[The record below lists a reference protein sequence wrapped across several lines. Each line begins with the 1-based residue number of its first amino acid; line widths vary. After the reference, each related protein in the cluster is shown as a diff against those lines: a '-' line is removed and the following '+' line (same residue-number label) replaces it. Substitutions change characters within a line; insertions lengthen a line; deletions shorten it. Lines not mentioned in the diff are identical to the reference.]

1 MKKQIFAVCDTEE
14 EYARNFMDYISRRKN
29 IPFEIRAFT
38 SADSLIA
45 FARKNHIELLLIS
58 QEAMCRE
65 IRAQC
70 EKLRA
75 HGIRPALGIVRV
87 GERDEDTAYERG
99 ATRRA
104 ESLDI
109 QVCRFLLPEDASE
122 QDLIGTLRHVNE
134 DPSIHGCLLFRPLP
148 PHLDTEAVAGVLRP
162 EKDIDAITTAS
173 MGGLLTKDGVG
184 FAPCT
189 ATACLELLHYYEIPL
204 KGKKIAMIGKSA
216 TVGLPTALL
225 LMQEDATV
233 SVCHIFTDAEDTR
246 RFCLDVDI
254 IISAAGCL
262 NLIRA
267 SYVRPGQVVVDVGV
281 NIGPDGVMHGDVAF
295 HEVEPI
301 VSAIT
306 PVPGGVGAVTSTVLA
321 RHVVQAAS
329 RLLER
334 GGV

>member
-1 MKKQIFAVCDTEE
+1 MAKLLSGAPVSQAL
-14 EYARNFMDYISRRKN
+14 SRR
-29 IPFEIRAFT
+29 I
-38 SADSLIA
+38 SAGV
-45 FARKNHIELLLIS
+45 ELL
-58 QEAMCRE
+58 RE
-65 IRAQC
+65 RDVV
-70 EKLRA
+70 
-75 HGIRPALGIVRV
+75 PTMGIVRV
-87 GERDEDTAYERG
+87 GARPEDMAYESG
-99 ATRRA
+99 ATKRA
-104 ESLDI
+104 QALGVAVS
-109 QVCRFLLPEDASE
+109 RTLLPEDVSAHE
-122 QDLIGTLRHVNE
+122 LKRVLE
-134 DPSIHGCLLFRPLP
+134 DVSRSAHIHGCLLFRPLP

-246 RFCLDVDI
+246 RFCLDADI

-281 NIGPDGVMHGDVAF
+281 NIGPDDVMHGDVAF

-329 RLLER
+329 RLLEC

>member
-1 MKKQIFAVCDTEE
+1 MAV
-14 EYARNFMDYISRRKN
+14 
-29 IPFEIRAFT
+29 
-38 SADSLIA
+38 
-45 FARKNHIELLLIS
+45 LLS
-58 QEAMCRE
+58 GKPVAQAMCRT

-70 EKLRA
+70 ETLSA
-75 HGIRPALGIVRV
+75 HGICPTLGIVRV
-87 GERDEDTAYERG
+87 GNREEDIAYERG
-99 ATRRA
+99 AVRRA
-104 ESLDI
+104 ESLNLR
-109 QVCRFLLPEDASE
+109 VRRFLLPEDTTE
-122 QDLIGTLRHVNE
+122 QELMGTLRHVDE
-134 DPSIHGCLLFRPLP
+134 DPDIHGCLLFRPLP
-148 PHLDTEAVAGVLRP
+148 PHLDTEAVARVLRP

-189 ATACLELLHYYEIPL
+189 ATACLELLRYYEIPL

-246 RFCLDVDI
+246 NFCLDADI

-281 NIGPDGVMHGDVAF
+281 NIGPDGAMHGDVDFA
-295 HEVEPI
+295 EVEPI
-301 VSAIT
+301 VAAIT

-321 RHVVQAAS
+321 SHVVQAAS

-334 GGV
+334 SAP

>member
-1 MKKQIFAVCDTEE
+1 MATLLTGKPVVDRLAQELGP
-14 EYARNFMDYISRRKN
+14 R
-29 IPFEIRAFT
+29 
-38 SADSLIA
+38 
-45 FARKNHIELLLIS
+45 IE
-58 QEAMCRE
+58 
-65 IRAQC
+65 
-70 EKLRA
+70 
-75 HGIRPALGIVRV
+75 ALGRAGIVPTLAIVRM
-87 GERDEDTAYERG
+87 GERPDDLSYERT
-99 ATRRA
+99 AQKRA
-104 ESLDI
+104 ESLGI
-109 QVCRFLLPEDASE
+109 AVRPFVLPEDAPQE
-122 QDLIGTLRHVNE
+122 VLEAALAEVNA
-134 DPSIHGCLLFRPLP
+134 DASIHGCLLFRPLP

-246 RFCLDVDI
+246 RFCLDADI

>member
-1 MKKQIFAVCDTEE
+1 MATILKGAPVVAAMNEANAARCAAMQEKGVVPTLAV
-14 EYARNFMDYISRRKN
+14 
-29 IPFEIRAFT
+29 
-38 SADSLIA
+38 
-45 FARKNHIELLLIS
+45 
-58 QEAMCRE
+58 
-65 IRAQC
+65 
-70 EKLRA
+70 
-75 HGIRPALGIVRV
+75 VRV
-87 GERDEDTAYERG
+87 GARPDDLSYEKG
-99 ATRRA
+99 VLTRCGKVGVA
-104 ESLDI
+104 VK
-109 QVCRFLLPEDASE
+109 QFLLPEDAA
-122 QDLIGTLRHVNE
+122 QDALLEVIRKINA

-246 RFCLDVDI
+246 RFCLDADI